1 MVPVGNTII
10 PPNPNQGINTLSGI
24 LGIRQQQQNLQT
36 GAYQQQTAQA
46 ESQQAQQKNQEL
58 AKVGALTQG
67 AYTSGKYSKP
77 DGTFD
82 NAKFANDVSIV
93 APTYGQQ
100 IANDATLRA
109 GEIYKNQQTYFNLEK
124 SKQDVIGDTI
134 GALAGKAD
142 VNPFDVSHALEGIRR
157 RFPEDHDLSDMLQS
171 VGGAIPPTAQGPQL
185 QSLLNTMAAS
195 LKGTPAVASATNAAN
210 QIINRAPY
218 SGQLSPSGTTPT
230 AGPPVKAPP
239 LNPTASQV
247 AGATTRQTG
256 TGNADVDASNNV
268 VAAQREARTNIDLT
282 KRIDQL
288 ADVVSP
294 GAVPGQISTGLGALG
309 LQSVSQARSELQKD
323 LGRLRGNL
331 AERSGSDERAR
342 TLLSGLPTDETPT
355 QTIHQAMDIT
365 RGSARQDL
373 ALGNLREKNANATGG
388 QMSGFQGEYSHA
400 VAAASPLMHEYAALS
415 PQEQVGFFQRNFKT
429 KAQAQAFRAQAEAVK
444 KMSPDVI
451 GK

>member
-1 MVPVGNTII
+1 MTPVGNTII
-10 PPNPNQGINTLSGI
+10 PQNPNQGINTLSGI
-24 LGIRQQQQNLQT
+24 LGIQQQQQNLQT

-171 VGGAIPPTAQGPQL
+171 VGGAVPPTAQGPQL
-185 QSLLNTMAAS
+185 QGLLNTMAAS
-195 LKGTPAVASATNAAN
+195 LKGTPAVASATNAAG
-210 QIINRAPY
+210 QLINRAPY

-230 AGPPVKAPP
+230 AGAPAKGP
-239 LNPTASQV
+239 ALNPS
-247 AGATTRQTG
+247 
-256 TGNADVDASNNV
+256 
-268 VAAQREARTNIDLT
+268 
-282 KRIDQL
+282 
-288 ADVVSP
+288 
-294 GAVPGQISTGLGALG
+294 
-309 LQSVSQARSELQKD
+309 
-323 LGRLRGNL
+323 
-331 AERSGSDERAR
+331 
-342 TLLSGLPTDETPT
+342 
-355 QTIHQAMDIT
+355 
-365 RGSARQDL
+365 SA
-373 ALGNLREKNANATGG
+373 
-388 QMSGFQGEYSHA
+388 A
-400 VAAASPLMHEYAALS
+400 VAAATTTGTGTAADDNARNQQISNSVAPSRGAITLADQVSNLADQVHTGKFSKEVTDLAATLGQNDPTIAARQLISKYAAQLRTVASTNAPTDNARDQIYAGFPDPEHMSPEAIKGASEYIKGSMLMNLSRAANARQFTQTHGSTQGLRVADDQFSQNADPLMYTYQNLPKGQQRQDFIRRHFANAQDAQNFVQRKNAVEHYG
-415 PQEQVGFFQRNFKT
+415 GFNQ
-429 KAQAQAFRAQAEAVK
+429 
-444 KMSPDVI
+444 
-451 GK
+451 